1 MTYTRSDIEAKLD
14 QLALIIEGREDG
26 EEFLLLFQRLEAELT
41 SRETAQSDMQ
51 RILQRAAGTR
61 ERKFAIAA

>member
-26 EEFLLLFQRLEAELT
+26 EEFLLLFQRLEAEQAALK
-41 SRETAQSDMQ
+41 TAQSDMD
-51 RILQRAAGTR
+51 RILRRAAGTR

>member
-14 QLALIIEGREDG
+14 QLALILEGREDG
-26 EEFLLLFQRLEAELT
+26 EEFLLLFQRLEAELA

>member
-26 EEFLLLFQRLEAELT
+26 EEFLLLFQRLEAELA

>member
-1 MTYTRSDIEAKLD
+1 MTYTRSDIEAELD
-14 QLALIIEGREDG
+14 QLALILDGREDG
-26 EEFLLLFQRLEAELT
+26 EEFLLFFQRLEAELA